1 MPLPS
6 LEVLVSDIIHITS
19 DVLAY
24 RALYLHL
31 ASAAA
36 QPPPLVSQRTQSHF
50 KHVGTANSS

>member
-6 LEVLVSDIIHITS
+6 LEVLVNDIIHITN

-31 ASAAA
+31 VSAAD
-36 QPPPLVSQRTQSHF
+36 QPPPLVSQHTQSHF